1 MDIIATTYWWAW
13 PARNSLARSTH
24 DGPWRKNNSS
34 SSFFSIIKADK
45 YKYNIDKYEIDILSN
60 HETFLQS
67 KKVSEAGS
75 AVKQGGSSS
84 HKEND
89 CVQMS
94 GFNASATSDIAYN
107 AIVETVAHAKDNP
120 KKASASHRSA
130 VVSTKVGAHG
140 GEAEILLKSSYSE
153 KRFKKT
159 EALEKSL
166 KKYQTDAVNLLEKIK
181 KDHEKKNPQGYWIA
195 LL

>member
-1 MDIIATTYWWAW
+1 MGHGAKTTA
-13 PARNSLARSTH
+13 AHHFSA
-24 DGPWRKNNSS
+24 SS
-34 SSFFSIIKADK
+34 RLTNLL
-45 YKYNIDKYEIDILSN
+45 YYNIDKYEIDILSN

-75 AVKQGGSSS
+75 AVREGGSSS

-140 GEAEILLKSSYSE
+140 GEAEILLTPRNAS
-153 KRFKKT
+153 KR
-159 EALEKSL
+159 LRL
-166 KKYQTDAVNLLEKIK
+166 W
-181 KDHEKKNPQGYWIA
+181 KNP
-195 LL
+195 

>member
-1 MDIIATTYWWAW
+1 
-13 PARNSLARSTH
+13 
-24 DGPWRKNNSS
+24 
-34 SSFFSIIKADK
+34 
-45 YKYNIDKYEIDILSN
+45 
-60 HETFLQS
+60 
-67 KKVSEAGS
+67 
-75 AVKQGGSSS
+75 
-84 HKEND
+84 
-89 CVQMS
+89 MS

-140 GEAEILLKSSYSE
+140 GEAEILLTPE

-181 KDHEKKNPQGYWIA
+181 KGHEKNPQGYWIA
-195 LL
+195 LLWVTVVVAANRTAS

>member
-84 HKEND
+84 HKEKTQ
-89 CVQMS
+89 VPHQTLHTML
-94 GFNASATSDIAYN
+94 
-107 AIVETVAHAKDNP
+107 
-120 KKASASHRSA
+120 
-130 VVSTKVGAHG
+130 
-140 GEAEILLKSSYSE
+140 LLKQWLMQRTIQKRHQHLIAMLLSAQKLAPMEE
-153 KRFKKT
+153 K
-159 EALEKSL
+159 LKSC
-166 KKYQTDAVNLLEKIK
+166 
-181 KDHEKKNPQGYWIA
+181 
-195 LL
+195 